1 MAEPFSISAGALG
14 VLDVG
19 TRLSKRLRQITQT
32 WKNAPQEMLSLQNEL
47 EDLNLVLDE
56 IQACQQSI
64 VAASQ
69 HDTAVATNLQGYIR
83 EARRHFETLESSLDE
98 MSRLKKYKKKF
109 QWVREQGKIS
119 GIQKQIRVVRER
131 IKDLLVTH
139 NVYVLVRT
147 STLDSRILLAN
158 LMEF

>member
-83 EARRHFETLESSLDE
+83 EARRHFEMLESSLDE
-98 MSRLKKYKKKF
+98 MSRLKKYKKK
-109 QWVREQGKIS
+109 E
-119 GIQKQIRVVRER
+119 
-131 IKDLLVTH
+131 
-139 NVYVLVRT
+139 NVYLYYSILTFRTIAPLNACKRSVLFHIRPGPA
-147 STLDSRILLAN
+147 ILGTVN
-158 LMEF
+158 